1 MLATSASKLAVTA
14 SSLPLPLHALP
25 GVQGLDLGPQRQRA
39 AAQVGPDQWGGM
51 RGWPTE
57 VRIAPAALDPA
68 QRSRLW
74 EVSEELVGGRV
85 GVAA

>member
-1 MLATSASKLAVTA
+1 
-14 SSLPLPLHALP
+14 
-25 GVQGLDLGPQRQRA
+25 
-39 AAQVGPDQWGGM
+39 M

-57 VRIAPAALDPA
+57 VKIAPAALDPA
-68 QRSRLW
+68 QRRRLW